1 MATHNTNKER
11 IQKII
16 DGLPVG
22 TKFTAR
28 DLSVMF
34 GKQSPPIQAYGRLLM
49 GMERIICLPSRR
61 GEANTYMRVEGE

>member
-1 MATHNTNKER
+1 MAKRNTNKER

-49 GMERIICLPSRR
+49 GMERIKCLPSRR
-61 GEANTYMRVEGE
+61 GEINTYMRVE